1 MYVSYSWPNRWIK
14 WADFFEETHGYT
26 ILFKF
31 HGQRWALPLVI
42 HKRMHIIKP
51 LSKKEKSF
59 K

>member
-1 MYVSYSWPNRWIK
+1 MLAIAGQTDGSNGLI
-14 WADFFEETHGYT
+14 FFEETHGYT